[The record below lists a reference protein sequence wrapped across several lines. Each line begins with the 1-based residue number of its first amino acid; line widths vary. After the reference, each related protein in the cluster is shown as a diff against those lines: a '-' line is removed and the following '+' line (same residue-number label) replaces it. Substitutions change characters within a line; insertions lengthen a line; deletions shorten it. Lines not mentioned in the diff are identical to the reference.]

1 MKFEDFKEIYEQMI
15 DVFKRDSELT
25 HIEITFEIQPIKT
38 DKKTARINVK
48 TYKDGNKRQHYI

>member
-15 DVFKRDSELT
+15 DVFKRDAELT

-38 DKKTARINVK
+38 EKKTATINVK
-48 TYKDGNKRQHYI
+48 TYKDGNKR